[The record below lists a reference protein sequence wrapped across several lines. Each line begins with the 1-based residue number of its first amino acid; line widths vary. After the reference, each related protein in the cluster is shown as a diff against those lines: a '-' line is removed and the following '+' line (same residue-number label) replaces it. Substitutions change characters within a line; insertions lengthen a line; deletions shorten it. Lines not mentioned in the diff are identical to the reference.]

1 MHDINTYVY
10 IYPRGEEGEGGIWG
24 GTADEFNQV
33 VSMISHCIGCAA
45 TFAVIQ
51 YTINSILDFICKT
64 SQQRECKR
72 QEEQRKAQ
80 NRTEQNRKEK
90 KGKSNHKK

>member
-1 MHDINTYVY
+1 MK
-10 IYPRGEEGEGGIWG
+10 GG

-72 QEEQRKAQ
+72 QKG
-80 NRTEQNRKEK
+80 TEKKK